1 MRLDEEKVSKKRKR
15 GKKSGMILKIIL
27 PIVLL
32 VAMVTIAFS
41 FFNPQKDSESSSGI
55 VGNLVAFVT
64 GSKNGLKNSNDSS
77 ASSININEGDIVY
90 NQALETRFYKTI
102 SVSDGM
108 ISVGTV
114 LREQN
119 TKYQL
124 IVTRFDENG
133 NLTWKYEFG
142 NDGDEWGYDIIEE
155 EDGYVVLG
163 IAASPSLNVR
173 GRYDALVLKLTKDG
187 KFVWYKTYGGPD
199 WDRAYKIVKVKG
211 GYAFV
216 GDNYMKGGD
225 VSENYGEHDFW
236 IVKIDNNGNI
246 LWDKSF
252 GGIRWDRAYSI
263 GYIEESD
270 TIIIVGSS
278 NSFTDGTRYE
288 GYVVAY
294 SGNGELVWKTQL
306 VNGQAVWPFDLKV
319 DGKDIFVGG
328 YTTERSGNGN
338 SYVEK
343 AFVAKLNDMGGVQ
356 YLKTFGANVRLQSI
370 SVLNSDDE
378 EDRLIFAGYK
388 DVIGTK
394 QPWYG
399 DFVLNDRTSNPVVVE
414 RSINSEYGMLFD
426 ATLSGNAALYS
437 GMSMKNG
444 IYEGIVKIMLE

>member
-32 VAMVTIAFS
+32 VAMVTVAFS
-41 FFNPQKDSESSSGI
+41 FFNPQKDSASSSGV
-55 VGNLVAFVT
+55 VGNLIALVT
-64 GSKNGLKNSNDSS
+64 GSKNGSKNSNGSNTSS
-77 ASSININEGDIVY
+77 MNIGEGDIVY
-90 NQALETRFYKTI
+90 DQALETRFHRTI
-102 SVSDGM
+102 AVSDG
-108 ISVGTV
+108 IVSVGTIMK
-114 LREQN
+114 EQT

-124 IVTRFDENG
+124 IVTKFDENG

-142 NDGDEWGYDIIEE
+142 NDGDEWGYDIIGE
-155 EDGYVVLG
+155 EDGYIVLG

-173 GRYDALVLKLTKDG
+173 GRYDALVLKLSKDG
-187 KFVWYKTYGGPD
+187 KLVWYKTYGGPD

-246 LWDKSF
+246 LWNKSF
-252 GGIRWDRAYSI
+252 GGVRWDRAYSI

-294 SGNGELVWKTQL
+294 SGNGELLWKTQL

-328 YTTERSGNGN
+328 YTAERSGNDS

-388 DVIGTK
+388 DVNGTK

-444 IYEGIVKIMLE
+444 IYEGIVKIMPE

>member
-1 MRLDEEKVSKKRKR
+1 ME
-15 GKKSGMILKIIL
+15 
-27 PIVLL
+27 
-32 VAMVTIAFS
+32 
-41 FFNPQKDSESSSGI
+41 
-55 VGNLVAFVT
+55 NLC
-64 GSKNGLKNSNDSS
+64 
-77 ASSININEGDIVY
+77 
-90 NQALETRFYKTI
+90 
-102 SVSDGM
+102 
-108 ISVGTV
+108 GT
-114 LREQN
+114 
-119 TKYQL
+119 
-124 IVTRFDENG
+124 
-133 NLTWKYEFG
+133 NL
-142 NDGDEWGYDIIEE
+142 
-155 EDGYVVLG
+155 
-163 IAASPSLNVR
+163 
-173 GRYDALVLKLTKDG
+173 
-187 KFVWYKTYGGPD
+187 GPD
-199 WDRAYKIVKVKG
+199 WDRAYKIVKVKVDMPLLVIIHEG
-211 GYAFV
+211 RRYR
-216 GDNYMKGGD
+216 KLC
-225 VSENYGEHDFW
+225 EHDFDC
-236 IVKIDNNGNI
+236 KIDNNGNI

-388 DVIGTK
+388 DVNGTNNLV
-394 QPWYG
+394 W
-399 DFVLNDRTSNPVVVE
+399 
-414 RSINSEYGMLFD
+414 
-426 ATLSGNAALYS
+426 
-437 GMSMKNG
+437 
-444 IYEGIVKIMLE
+444 